1 MAKYQLLQIKNR
13 EETVL
18 VDSDKKRDVRKRYYR
33 DGLFRI
39 RVDGKILRIFEAD
52 AWAAGKRIP
61 KPAQDPNSPE
71 KVKRVGN
78 GERAVALIDA
88 EGNVLK
94 QYKTL
99 KDAAKESG
107 YKTCGSVKAAC
118 DSGQPTS
125 NGKRYRWAV

>member
-61 KPAQDPNSPE
+61 KPAQDPKSPE
-71 KVKRVGN
+71 RVKRVGN

-107 YKTCGSVKAAC
+107 YKTCDSVRTAC
-118 DSGQPTS
+118 ESGRPTS